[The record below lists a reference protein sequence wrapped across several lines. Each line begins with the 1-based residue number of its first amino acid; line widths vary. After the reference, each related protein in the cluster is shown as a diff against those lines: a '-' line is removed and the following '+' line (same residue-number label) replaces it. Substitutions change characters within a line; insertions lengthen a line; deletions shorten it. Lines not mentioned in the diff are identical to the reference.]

1 MSDITL
7 GLSLALFS
15 ALATAFA
22 HALLKVGDDKL
33 AVQAWVRLT
42 GFVLAI
48 PIALT
53 LGPPPFFLWPWILGA
68 AAIHAVYQ
76 LVLTW
81 SYTVSDFSVAY
92 PIARGVS
99 PVFTALLGLL
109 FLGDELNM
117 LALIGVATVSCGI
130 LALSRNRGV
139 TLTGLFVAVLAGLL
153 TTAYSVVDAKGVR
166 LAPYAMMFI
175 AWFYVAEGFSM
186 PFALVLRDRAS
197 AIAAL
202 IGNAKTGLAAGVM
215 ALLAFLPA
223 LFAFKLAPVGA
234 VAALRET
241 SVLIGLVL
249 GGIMIKEKIDR
260 TRIFGALLITFGG
273 LMIITGSARLTS

>member
-1 MSDITL
+1 MSDIAL

-22 HALLKVGDDKL
+22 HALLKVGDNKL

-42 GFVLAI
+42 GFVLAL

-53 LGPPPFFLWPWILGA
+53 LGPPPSFLWPWIVGG

-99 PVFTALLGLL
+99 PMFTAILGLVLLGDVLNLWALL
-109 FLGDELNM
+109 
-117 LALIGVATVSCGI
+117 GVATVSCGI

-139 TLTGLFVAVLAGLL
+139 TLTGLSVAVLAGLL
-153 TTAYSVVDAKGVR
+153 TTAYSVVDAKGIR
-166 LAPYAMMFI
+166 IAPYAMMFI

-186 PFALVLRDRAS
+186 PFALFVRDRAS
-197 AIAAL
+197 AIPAL
-202 IGNAKTGLAAGVM
+202 IGNVKTGLAAGVM

-249 GGIMIKEKIDR
+249 GAMMIKETIDR
-260 TRIFGALLITFGG
+260 SRIFGALLITIGG
-273 LMIITGSARLTS
+273 LTIIAGSAQLTG